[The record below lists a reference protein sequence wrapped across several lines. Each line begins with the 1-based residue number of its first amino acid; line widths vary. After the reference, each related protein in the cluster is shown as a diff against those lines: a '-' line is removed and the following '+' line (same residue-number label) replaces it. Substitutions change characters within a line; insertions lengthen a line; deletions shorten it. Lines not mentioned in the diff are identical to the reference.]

1 MSEEK
6 VKERAI
12 IKAARERFAHF
23 GFSKVTMDE
32 IAADIDMGKASLY
45 YYFPTKESLFQA
57 VLAQERD
64 EFSCEIEKIL
74 ENESGGEDKLLQYVD
89 QRLKYF
95 NKLVNLGTLSFY
107 SFIGQKSQFKQ
118 YHKDLEEQELR
129 LMMKIFEEGKKKGEF
144 KKNIDEKLVRV
155 LLHVLQGLKLRTL
168 KSISGQ
174 QIDAKSYKELKEE
187 MLLTIET
194 FINGIKS

>member
-118 YHKDLEEQELR
+118 Y
-129 LMMKIFEEGKKKGEF
+129 G
-144 KKNIDEKLVRV
+144 NW
-155 LLHVLQGLKLRTL
+155 
-168 KSISGQ
+168 
-174 QIDAKSYKELKEE
+174 
-187 MLLTIET
+187 
-194 FINGIKS
+194 

>member
-6 VKERAI
+6 IKEKAI

-64 EFSCEIEKIL
+64 EFACEIEKIL

-95 NKLVNLGTLSFY
+95 HKLVNLGTLSFY
-107 SFIGQKSQFKQ
+107 SFIEQKSQFKQ